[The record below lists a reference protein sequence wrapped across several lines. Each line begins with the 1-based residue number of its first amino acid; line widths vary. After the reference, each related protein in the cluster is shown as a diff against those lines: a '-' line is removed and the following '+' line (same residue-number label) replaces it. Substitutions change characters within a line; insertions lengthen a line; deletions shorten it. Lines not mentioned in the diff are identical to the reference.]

1 MASRVQG
8 GKDERMVPSSTP
20 PILTVTEDFLGWSLD
35 RTASFPKSQR
45 HTFGQRIDLLT
56 LEALERVI
64 TSRYDVLAR
73 PAELRMLNL
82 TLEKL
87 RVLWRIIHARRW
99 ISAQQLLHAARC
111 LDEIGRM
118 AGAWL
123 KASEKTPVTARKA

>member
-1 MASRVQG
+1 
-8 GKDERMVPSSTP
+8 MVPSSTP

-35 RTASFPKSQR
+35 HTASFPKSQR
-45 HTFGQRIDLLT
+45 HTFGHRIDLLT

-64 TSRYDVLAR
+64 TARYDAQAR
-73 PAELRMLNL
+73 PAELRIVNL

-87 RVLWRIIHARRW
+87 RVMWRIIHTRHW

-123 KASEKTPVTARKA
+123 KASEKTPVTPRKA